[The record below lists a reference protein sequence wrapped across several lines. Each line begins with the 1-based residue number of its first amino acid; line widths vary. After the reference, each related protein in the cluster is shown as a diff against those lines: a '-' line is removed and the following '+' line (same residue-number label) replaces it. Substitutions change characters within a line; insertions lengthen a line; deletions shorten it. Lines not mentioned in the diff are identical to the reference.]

1 MVKLLVGWKPELK
14 KIEKT
19 VGGILKSIHN
29 TIYSMLSS
37 SLSLN
42 EYTSKF
48 VFVALLLA
56 ILAAGCIGVD
66 DDVEDA
72 NITEPALDKYE
83 EYSNVDRILVDMAL
97 AEDPVEFANN
107 TGWLAEAPEDFSF
120 EKPIAFH
127 KGTVRISLRLKSA
140 DTPIPEGYDIT
151 ESGRSGDLI
160 SALIPPRQI
169 LKLSKEPDVA
179 EISLPDADD
188 PGVSNFTFPLTPDV
202 YNEYSSVD
210 EILVDLALAEKPVEV
225 ARSTDRLAESL
236 QEVSVEKDI
245 VFEKDRILVLAYL
258 NGVSASFPDGYDV
271 IEFGRLGDI
280 AGVWMPPRQILK
292 LSNESEVRAI
302 SLPEIG
308 ASGTTG
314 LTPSPLHKEYPNVDF
329 ELVDVVVAKY
339 PIDEAWSLG
348 LLANRL
354 EGASP
359 GKPIVFEDDR
369 ILISV
374 YLKDINTTF
383 PDGYN
388 VTDFGRLGDVAGVWI
403 LPDQILNL
411 SKEPEVRAISLPII
425 GTPVNVKP
433 LPPPPSNPGEYGKYP
448 NVDRILVDI
457 ALAEDPVEAA
467 RRTGRLAETFEQI
480 SFAKPIVIEE
490 GRVLVSVYLVGND
503 ASLPEGYDIVKYGR
517 IGNKVGVWIPPHQ
530 ILELSKRS
538 EVAEISLPSVA
549 EPDGSYD

>member
-236 QEVSVEKDI
+236 QEVSVEKDV
-245 VFEKDRILVLAYL
+245 VFEKDRVLVLTYL

-280 AGVWMPPRQILK
+280 AGVWIPTRQILK
-292 LSNESEVRAI
+292 LSKEPEVRAI

-308 ASGTTG
+308 APGTTG
-314 LTPSPLHKEYPNVDF
+314 LTPFPIHKENPNVDF
-329 ELVDVVVAKY
+329 ELVDVVVAKH
-339 PIDEAWSLG
+339 PIVLAWSNSR
-348 LLANRL
+348 LANRL
-354 EGASP
+354 EDVSP
-359 GKPIVFEDDR
+359 GKPFVFEDDLV
-369 ILISV
+369 LISV
-374 YLKDINTTF
+374 YLKDIDTRF
-383 PDGYN
+383 PDSYN
-388 VTDFGRLGDVAGVWI
+388 VTDFGRLGDVVGVWI

-411 SKEPEVRAISLPII
+411 SKEPEIRAISLPII
-425 GTPVNVKP
+425 GTPVNVRA

-448 NVDRILVDI
+448 NVDHTLVDI

-490 GRVLVSVYLVGND
+490 GRVLVSVYLVD
-503 ASLPEGYDIVKYGR
+503 ADTSLPEGYDIIKFGG
-517 IGNKVGVWIPPHQ
+517 IGDVAEVWILSSQ
-530 ILELSKRS
+530 ILEISKEPNVR
-538 EVAEISLPSVA
+538 AISIISVA
-549 EPDGSYD
+549 EPGGAYD

>member
-1 MVKLLVGWKPELK
+1 LLK
-14 KIEKT
+14 KTPKR
-19 VGGILKSIHN
+19 GINDIAKANVSR
-29 TIYSMLSS
+29 LSAS
-37 SLSLN
+37 FSLRK
-42 EYTSKF
+42 YTSKF

-56 ILAAGCIGVD
+56 ILAGGCIGVD
-66 DDVEDA
+66 DSAEDA
-72 NITEPALDKYE
+72 NITEPVLDKHE
-83 EYSNVDRILVDMAL
+83 EYSNVDRILVDLAL

-107 TGWLAEAPEDFSF
+107 TGWLAETPEDFSF
-120 EKPIAFH
+120 AKPIIFYEG
-127 KGTVRISLRLKSA
+127 KVRISLRLKSA
-140 DTPIPEGYDIT
+140 DTPIPDGYDIT
-151 ESGRSGDLI
+151 ESSRSGDVI

-169 LKLSKEPDVA
+169 LNLSKEPDVA
-179 EISLPDADD
+179 GISLPGADD
-188 PGVSNFTFPLTPDV
+188 SGVSNFTFSLTPDV

-210 EILVDLALAEKPVEV
+210 EILVEVALAEDSVEV
-225 ARSTDRLAESL
+225 ARSTGRLAENL

-258 NGVSASFPDGYDV
+258 NGVSASFPGGYDV

-411 SKEPEVRAISLPII
+411 SKEP
-425 GTPVNVKP
+425 
-433 LPPPPSNPGEYGKYP
+433 
-448 NVDRILVDI
+448 
-457 ALAEDPVEAA
+457 
-467 RRTGRLAETFEQI
+467 
-480 SFAKPIVIEE
+480 
-490 GRVLVSVYLVGND
+490 
-503 ASLPEGYDIVKYGR
+503 
-517 IGNKVGVWIPPHQ
+517 
-530 ILELSKRS
+530 
-538 EVAEISLPSVA
+538 
-549 EPDGSYD
+549 